1 MELQEK
7 FDLAVA
13 YIQGLPPS
21 GPYNPS
27 NDEKLQF
34 YSLYKQSTEG
44 PCKQKKPSLFDVVG
58 KMKWCVLVTGW
69 K

>member
-7 FDLAVA
+7 FDLAVN
-13 YIQGLPPS
+13 YIQNLPPS

-34 YSLYKQSTEG
+34 YSLFKQATEG
-44 PCKQKKPSLFDVVG
+44 PCKTKKPAFYDVIN
-58 KMKWCVLVTGW
+58 KAKWYY
-69 K
+69 